1 MCGQEGLVPS
11 SLEWGGRAGEA
22 PGAIGGYL
30 ARMESV
36 SQAHKSKFT
45 LGAAFLFF
53 HLKKKKKSYKSIGA
67 ALRDP
72 PSHPATSTFP
82 GSARAVCSV
91 CVFRA
96 HQAARCRF
104 VLCCSINDLCSPD

>member
-1 MCGQEGLVPS
+1 MFLPPPTPCPPQMPDGARVTTEWPEVEEGVCGQEGLVPS

-53 HLKKKKKSYKSIGA
+53 HLKKKKKKVI
-67 ALRDP
+67 
-72 PSHPATSTFP
+72 
-82 GSARAVCSV
+82 RA
-91 CVFRA
+91 
-96 HQAARCRF
+96 
-104 VLCCSINDLCSPD
+104 